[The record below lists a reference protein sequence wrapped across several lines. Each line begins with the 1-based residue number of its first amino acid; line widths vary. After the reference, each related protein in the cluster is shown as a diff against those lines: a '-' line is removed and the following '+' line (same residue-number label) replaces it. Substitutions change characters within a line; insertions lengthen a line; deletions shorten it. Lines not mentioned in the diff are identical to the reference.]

1 VQRDEHSCEE
11 QLVLL
16 LQRQRETI
24 DDGAEDFKELG
35 DAIESLSLVNEL
47 EEDVVDR
54 TTNVRAEV
62 EELSVDAMKGG
73 LEEIAFSWVLGVEKL
88 QQLALVSNLF
98 ISDHELQLTFSTKL

>member
-16 LQRQRETI
+16 LQGQRKSV

-47 EEDVVDR
+47 EEDIVDR
-54 TTNVRAEV
+54 TTDVRAEV
-62 EELSVDAMKGG
+62 EELPVDAMEGS
-73 LEEIAFSWVLGVEKL
+73 LEEVAFSWVLGVEKL
-88 QQLALVSNLF
+88 QQLASVSGNN
-98 ISDHELQLTFSTKL
+98 DDQ